1 MQKTSSAWK
10 FLPKVLVFVL
20 SHVRFLPFK
29 IIHLTPQIFHKHRNS
44 TKWNTHT
51 HTKLERLGSEVD
63 WMERREKQRIERVE
77 RCRYVRMRSCESFLS
92 FSWQNALSI
101 TDIDII
107 SNLPD
112 SVLCH
117 ILSFLPTRD
126 VISNKHSIKYVAAS
140 LDSYPN
146 SWLGYILWVAGSKS

>member
-20 SHVRFLPFK
+20 SMFVFFLLKLYISLPKFS
-29 IIHLTPQIFHKHRNS
+29 ISIETPQSETH
-44 TKWNTHT
+44 THT

-126 VISNKHSIKYVAAS
+126 VISNKHSIK
-140 LDSYPN
+140 
-146 SWLGYILWVAGSKS
+146 